1 VVANEWTDVKGR
13 GLFIEYPSVALGAGY
28 SLIAGYPA
36 VLYGHAPA
44 QRPLEVHL
52 AVTDV
57 GRRGFVPVLLD
68 GIKRERYWPRAV
80 AAQGVAQ
87 VVWGQDTAKSEAQ
100 IPHVRELWHASYDGS
115 RWSEPEKI
123 WGPAEFTWDPGTAS
137 DLHSTQR
144 GVALAVPAVVNRRS
158 GLLYLERRH
167 GRWIHV
173 FIEYAG
179 MPGQAELSPLGRD
192 RTLVAFTAADVSAPG
207 KNSNSLFATVVRSKD
222 DEFDV
227 GPIQRVH
234 HSGLG
239 ASFSP
244 RIHQLEGGE
253 VALFWTQADSGT
265 NRATHVLTATSTS
278 GTRWE
283 SGTSAIFPDGLEG
296 LHSVAEANTVFLAST
311 REHGG
316 PQVVYLE
323 WSGGRWKPAIVL
335 TNTAAETSPRVIRN
349 SAGVFVVWSS
359 AIATNSINGNSV
371 PVTWRAAA
379 PISCS

>member
-1 VVANEWTDVKGR
+1 MKCLSYAVLLVVISVPSASILAQLARGSRSQAPCQTTVVANEWTDVKGR

-167 GRWIHV
+167 GRWDRRNCPRL
-173 FIEYAG
+173 AG
-179 MPGQAELSPLGRD
+179 TGPSLPLPPRTSRPLARTATASSRPSLGR
-192 RTLVAFTAADVSAPG
+192 RTTS
-207 KNSNSLFATVVRSKD
+207 
-222 DEFDV
+222 
-227 GPIQRVH
+227 
-234 HSGLG
+234 
-239 ASFSP
+239 
-244 RIHQLEGGE
+244 
-253 VALFWTQADSGT
+253 
-265 NRATHVLTATSTS
+265 STS
-278 GTRWE
+278 VRF
-283 SGTSAIFPDGLEG
+283 SGCIILD
-296 LHSVAEANTVFLAST
+296 SVRRSLPGFISWREA
-311 REHGG
+311 R
-316 PQVVYLE
+316 
-323 WSGGRWKPAIVL
+323 
-335 TNTAAETSPRVIRN
+335 
-349 SAGVFVVWSS
+349 
-359 AIATNSINGNSV
+359 
-371 PVTWRAAA
+371 
-379 PISCS
+379 